1 MFIDRNSIFPQNN
14 CPPKEPNE
22 GVKDAPIKEK
32 KEEKSPKQISLKEGE
47 NILMDFLQRKKNGN
61 LETQYKDQKSNQK
74 NNKGKK
80 WISSLI
86 L

>member
-47 NILMDFLQRKKNGN
+47 NILMDFLQRKKMEIEKLNIK
-61 LETQYKDQKSNQK
+61 TKNQIKKITKEK
-74 NNKGKK
+74 NE
-80 WISSLI
+80 LVV
-86 L
+86 